1 MTKVVINTCFG
12 GFGLSDVAFEKLL
25 ERKGIEFVKV
35 EDMEYRSIDISYYY
49 RKGMVDDEEGY
60 LSVYDFIRDRS
71 DADLIGVIEE
81 LGLDKA
87 AGKYAKLKIVEVPDD
102 VEWHISEYDG
112 AEHVAENHRTWS

>member
-25 ERKGIEFVKV
+25 ERKGIEF
-35 EDMEYRSIDISYYY
+35 EISTDNKYSKEITFYY

-60 LSVYDFIRDRS
+60 LSVYEFIRDRS

-81 LGLDKA
+81 LGLEKA
-87 AGKYAKLKIVEVPDD
+87 AGKYAELKIVEVPDD

>member
-12 GFGLSDVAFEKLL
+12 GFGLSEVAFEKLL

-35 EDMEYRSIDISYYY
+35 LDMEYRSIDISYYY

-60 LSVYDFIRDRS
+60 LSPYDFIRDRS

-102 VEWHISEYDG
+102 VEWHIHEYDG
-112 AEHVAENHRTWS
+112 AEHVAENHRTWD